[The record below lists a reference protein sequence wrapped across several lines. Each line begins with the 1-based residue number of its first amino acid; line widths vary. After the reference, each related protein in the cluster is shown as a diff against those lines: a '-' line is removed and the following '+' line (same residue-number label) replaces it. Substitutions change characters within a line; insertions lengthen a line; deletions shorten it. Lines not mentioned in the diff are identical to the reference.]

1 MGRTMRA
8 DMYENVSVRKRASGE
23 YEETVYDRRVQ
34 ATEKRGVAVR
44 REPLY
49 QECRGSGKRNVAQ
62 MESGK
67 VSGGSRA
74 VWKEPMYEADR
85 RNREAGAYRT
95 TGQEKTKRGRK
106 KFGRRKRKSAARKVL
121 TGLLFYFLFAGMI
134 ATCIAVV
141 SVFSEWKE
149 KRQSQDAAKTDGI
162 MADGTEAWT
171 EEETGSRALMEITP
185 EIRHECQELYE
196 EQEELLLIVNKDHE
210 LETSYQPMLRNICKG
225 RLKAADILYEDLCAM
240 LEDGGQA
247 GYEYWIAS
255 AHRDRTYQQGL
266 VDEDV
271 KKYMAKGYTYEAAL
285 QKTYEYTMPAGQSEH
300 ETGLALDILCSTNM
314 MMDESQAYEPGNQ
327 WLAAHCH
334 EYGFIL
340 RYPADKEDVTGIK
353 YEPWHFR
360 YVGKEAAAYLRNK
373 GWTLEEF
380 YRVIHDSIR

>member
-185 EIRHECQELYE
+185 EIRQECQELYE
-196 EQEELLLIVNKDHE
+196 EQEELLLIVNKDYE
-210 LETSYQPMLRNICKG
+210 LETSYQPVLRNICKG

-247 GYEYWIAS
+247 GTGSPRHTATELIS
-255 AHRDRTYQQGL
+255 RD
-266 VDEDV
+266 
-271 KKYMAKGYTYEAAL
+271 
-285 QKTYEYTMPAGQSEH
+285 
-300 ETGLALDILCSTNM
+300 
-314 MMDESQAYEPGNQ
+314 
-327 WLAAHCH
+327 W
-334 EYGFIL
+334 
-340 RYPADKEDVTGIK
+340 
-353 YEPWHFR
+353 
-360 YVGKEAAAYLRNK
+360 
-373 GWTLEEF
+373 WT
-380 YRVIHDSIR
+380 RM